1 MRIFFI
7 VAAAV
12 LFADFVESG
21 LKRWDRIMTRS
32 VEKAVGVTEE
42 QYEDQYLK
50 KHPKSKMMLLPF
62 IWLLVLAVGF
72 LWAIFSR

>member
-21 LKRWDRIMTRS
+21 LKDWNKIYTRIT
-32 VEKAVGVTEE
+32 EKA
-42 QYEDQYLK
+42 L
-50 KHPKSKMMLLPF
+50 
-62 IWLLVLAVGF
+62 
-72 LWAIFSR
+72 

>member
-21 LKRWDRIMTRS
+21 LTHWYKAYTRIT
-32 VEKAVGVTEE
+32 EKLAGVTKE
-42 QYEDQYLK
+42 QYTDQYLEE
-50 KHPKSKMMLLPF
+50 HPHNKMQLIPIF
-62 IWLLVLAVGF
+62 WLAVVVVGF
-72 LWAIFSR
+72 VWAILWH